1 MIINDVYNRTGG
13 KAIGSGGYGCVF
25 LPSLDCPNSKTIKN
39 SNEMTISKV
48 MTNDDADS
56 EYKKIN
62 NFKNK
67 LKLIPNYEKYFMIN
81 IIEMCHP
88 KQFTNDDLIN
98 YDSKCSGLIKEGLKN
113 ENINNNLSKIKIINM
128 PFGGSQINKFIQQ
141 NYNKN
146 SLIKLNNSLIK
157 LLKYGIIPMNK
168 LNIFHADL
176 KDSNVLALKN
186 EYGEIETKIIDW
198 GISFSYDNPND
209 LKEIL
214 RKIGKG
220 VQFNSP
226 ISIVLFDDLFD
237 VYFNEFFKNKPEWS
251 YNNVKIFSSN
261 YLNKY
266 VLKYKN
272 KLDHLKLMLLFI
284 DMLNTVKTPL
294 FGNNK
299 KVPSTLYIIT
309 YISDIIFNFTN
320 NYVFNKINYIN
331 QVYLKNVDL
340 WGFLTIYNEIFE
352 LISNNSS
359 NNTNNAILAKIKNI
373 VLNTLFENSDK
384 AINKEELINK
394 LLDLNLYLKKI
405 NINTIKKNQKAGTKK
420 IKKNKN
426 KTLKRI
432 KS

>member
-1 MIINDVYNRTGG
+1 MINDITGG

-25 LPSLDCPNSKTIKN
+25 LPSLNCPNSNVIEKQNGIN
-39 SNEMTISKV
+39 ISKV
-48 MTNDDADS
+48 MMNEDADS

-62 NFKNK
+62 DFKNK
-67 LKLIPNYEKYFMIN
+67 LKLIPNYEKYFMLN

-88 KQFTNDDLIN
+88 KQFTNEDLIN
-98 YDSKCSGLIKEGLKN
+98 YNSKCSGLIKEGLKN

-141 NYNKN
+141 NYNSN
-146 SLIKLNNSLIK
+146 TLVKLNNSLIK
-157 LLKYGIIPMNK
+157 LLKYGIIPMNE
-168 LNIFHADL
+168 LNVFHADL

-186 EYGEIETKIIDW
+186 KHEEIETKIIDW
-198 GISFSYDNPND
+198 GISFSYENPTN
-209 LKEIL
+209 LNEIV
-214 RKIGKG
+214 RKIGRG

-226 ISIVLFDDLFD
+226 ISVVLFDSLFD
-237 VYFNEFFKNKPEWS
+237 AYFNEFFKNKPKWT
-251 YNNVKIFSSN
+251 YNNVQIFSAN

-266 VLKYKN
+266 VSKYKN

-284 DMLNTVKTPL
+284 DMLNTINTPL
-294 FGNNK
+294 FGNK
-299 KVPSTLYIIT
+299 KIKSTSYLVT
-309 YISDIIFNFTN
+309 YISDIIFKFTN

-331 QVYLKNVDL
+331 QVYLKNVDI

-359 NNTNNAILAKIKNI
+359 NNINNAVLAKIKNI

-394 LLDLNLYLKKI
+394 LMSLNADFRNM
-405 NINTIKKNQKAGTKK
+405 NINGIKQNQKAGTKR

-426 KTLKRI
+426 KTIKRV
-432 KS
+432 KY